1 MSKLIKY
8 SLLSSILLSSTLLIQ
23 VVDAKNIA
31 IVGAKVHTMS
41 SQGTLENATVLI
53 QDGKIQ
59 KVLEGEPALA
69 GYDIINA
76 KGKVVTP
83 GLIGASTAL
92 GLVDV
97 GFSGGTNDSQSSLTS
112 ISKSGAAFDVSY
124 AINPDS
130 SLMAIARIEGVTTA
144 ATSMGRTGQLFSG
157 QGALISL
164 GDVSKPLLQ
173 ARAFIST
180 RVGNNG
186 ADIIGGSRSV
196 LWVSL
201 EKALAEA
208 KFAIGKPLTP
218 SDEWHGELSKADIAA
233 LIPVVK
239 GEIPLLVDARRA
251 ADIRQVIALKQRQP
265 KLNVVITYATEGWRV
280 AKELAANNIPVILD
294 PQANLPS
301 GFDQLGSTLKNAG
314 RLAAA
319 GVKVSIGMETHNIRL
334 ARQHAGNAV
343 ANGLSWEQG
352 LAALTINVAELYGIN
367 NRLGSLEAGKLADV
381 VIWSGDPLEVTEAAE
396 LVLIAGEPVEMQSR
410 QSKLRDRYLRL
421 QTDKPMQYVRP

>member
-1 MSKLIKY
+1 MKNLIKY
-8 SLLSSILLSSTLLIQ
+8 SLLGSMLLAQ
-23 VVDAKNIA
+23 VVDAKSIA

-41 SQGTLENATVLI
+41 SQGTVDNATVLI
-53 QDGKIQ
+53 KNGKILNVTQ
-59 KVLEGEPALA
+59 GSTSLA
-69 GYDIINA
+69 GYEIIDA

-83 GLIGASTAL
+83 GLIGASTSL

-97 GFSGGTNDSQSSLTS
+97 GFSAGTNDSNSNMTS
-112 ISKSGAAFDVSY
+112 ISTSGAAFDVSY

-130 SLMAIARIEGVTTA
+130 SLMAIARIEGVTSA

-164 GDVSKPLLQ
+164 ADINDPMLQ

-180 RVGNNG
+180 KVGNHG
-186 ADIIGGSRSV
+186 ADTVGGSRSV

-208 KFAIGKPLTP
+208 QFAIGKSLTP
-218 SDEWHGELSKADIAA
+218 SDEWHGELSRADIAA

-265 KLNVVITYATEGWRV
+265 KLNIVITYATEGWRV
-280 AKELAANNIPVILD
+280 AKELANNNIPVILD
-294 PQANLPS
+294 PEANLPF
-301 GFDQLGSTLKNAG
+301 GFDQLGSTLTNAG
-314 RLAAA
+314 RLAGA
-319 GVKVSIGMETHNIRL
+319 GVKISIGMETHNIRL

-343 ANGLSWEQG
+343 ANGLNWDQG
-352 LAALTINVAELYGIN
+352 LAALTINVAKLYGIDDK
-367 NRLGSLEAGKLADV
+367 LGSLESGKLADV

-396 LVLIAGEPVEMQSR
+396 MVLIAGVPIDMQSR

>member
-1 MSKLIKY
+1 
-8 SLLSSILLSSTLLIQ
+8 
-23 VVDAKNIA
+23 
-31 IVGAKVHTMS
+31 VGAKVYTMS

-53 QDGKIQ
+53 KDGKIQ
-59 KVLEGEPALA
+59 KIMEGEPALA
-69 GYDIINA
+69 GYEIIDA

-83 GLIGASTAL
+83 GLIGASTTL

-97 GFSGGTNDSQSSLTS
+97 GFSGGTNDSNSSLTS
-112 ISKSGAAFDVSY
+112 ISKTGAAFDVSY

-144 ATSMGRTGQLFSG
+144 ATSMGSTGQLFSG

-164 GDVSKPLLQ
+164 GDVSEPVIQ

-180 RVGNNG
+180 RVGNSG
-186 ADIIGGSRSV
+186 ADTMGGSRSV

-208 KFAIGKPLTP
+208 KFAIGKSLTP
-218 SDEWHGELSKADIAA
+218 SDEWHGELSRADIAA
-233 LIPVVK
+233 LVPVVK

-265 KLNVVITYATEGWRV
+265 QLNIVITYATEGWRV
-280 AKELAANNIPVILD
+280 AKELADNNIPVILD
-294 PQANLPS
+294 PEANLPF

-343 ANGLSWEQG
+343 ANGLSWNQG
-352 LAALTINVAELYGIN
+352 LASLTINVAKLYGIDDK
-367 NRLGSLEAGKLADV
+367 LGSLEVGKHADV
-381 VIWSGDPLEVTEAAE
+381 VIWTGDPLEVTESAE
-396 LVLIAGEPVEMQSR
+396 LVLIAGEIIEMHSR
-410 QSKLRDRYLRL
+410 QSKLRDRYLQL
-421 QTDKPMQYVRP
+421 QTGKRMQYVRP

>member
-1 MSKLIKY
+1 MNKLIQY
-8 SLLSSILLSSTLLIQ
+8 SVLSSLLLTQ
-23 VVDAKNIA
+23 VVDAKSIA

-41 SQGTLENATVLI
+41 SQGTVENATVLI
-53 QDGKIQ
+53 KDGKIQ
-59 KVLEGEPALA
+59 RVMQGDAALA
-69 GYDIINA
+69 GYEVIDA

-83 GLIGASTAL
+83 GLIGASTSL

-97 GFSGGTNDSQSSLTS
+97 GFSAGTNDSNSSLTS
-112 ISKSGAAFDVSY
+112 ISKTGAAFDVSY

-130 SLMAIARIEGVTTA
+130 SLMAIARIEGVTSA
-144 ATSMGRTGQLFSG
+144 ATSMGRTGQLFNG

-164 GDVSKPLLQ
+164 ADSSNPVIQ
-173 ARAFIST
+173 ARGFIST
-180 RVGNNG
+180 RVGNSG
-186 ADIIGGSRSV
+186 ADTVGGSRSV

-208 KFAIGKPLTP
+208 KFAIGKSLTP
-218 SDEWHGELSKADIAA
+218 SDEWHGELSRADIAA
-233 LIPVVK
+233 LIPLVK

-265 KLNVVITYATEGWRV
+265 KLNIVITYATEGWRV
-280 AKELAANNIPVILD
+280 AKELADNNISVILD
-294 PQANLPS
+294 PEANLPY

-314 RLAAA
+314 RLADA
-319 GVKVSIGMETHNIRL
+319 GVQVSIGMETHNIRL

-352 LAALTINVAELYGIN
+352 LAALTINVARLYGIDDQF
-367 NRLGSLEAGKLADV
+367 GSLEAGKTADV

-396 LVLIAGEPVEMQSR
+396 LVLIAGESIDMQSR
-410 QSKLRDRYLRL
+410 QSKLRDRYLQL
-421 QTDKPMQYVRP
+421 QSAKPMQYIRP

>member
-1 MSKLIKY
+1 MNTLIKY
-8 SLLSSILLSSTLLIQ
+8 SLLGSMLLTL
-23 VVDAKNIA
+23 VVDAKSIA

-41 SQGTLENATVLI
+41 SQGTIDNATVLI
-53 QDGKIQ
+53 KDGKIQ
-59 KVLEGEPALA
+59 RVMQGEPALA
-69 GYDIINA
+69 GYEIIDA

-83 GLIGASTAL
+83 GLIGASTSL

-97 GFSGGTNDSQSSLTS
+97 GFSAGTNDSNSSLTS
-112 ISKSGAAFDVSY
+112 ISATGAAFDVSY

-130 SLMAIARIEGVTTA
+130 SLMAISRIEGVTSA
-144 ATSMGRTGQLFSG
+144 ATSMGRTGQLFNG

-164 GDVSKPLLQ
+164 GDTNTPIIQ
-173 ARAFIST
+173 AQAFIST
-180 RVGNNG
+180 RVGNGG
-186 ADIIGGSRSV
+186 ADTMGGSRSV

-208 KFAIGKPLTP
+208 KFAIGKSLTP
-218 SDEWHGELSKADIAA
+218 KDEWHGELSRADIAA

-265 KLNVVITYATEGWRV
+265 QLNIVITYATEGWRV
-280 AKELAANNIPVILD
+280 AKALAANNILVILD
-294 PQANLPS
+294 PEANLPF

-343 ANGLSWEQG
+343 ANGLSWDQG
-352 LAALTINVAELYGIN
+352 LAALTINVASLYGIDDN
-367 NRLGSLEAGKLADV
+367 LGSLEAGKVADV

-396 LVLIAGEPVEMQSR
+396 LVLIAGEPIDMQSR
-410 QSKLRDRYLRL
+410 QSKLRDRYLKL

>member
-1 MSKLIKY
+1 MNTLIKY
-8 SLLSSILLSSTLLIQ
+8 SLLGSMLLTL
-23 VVDAKNIA
+23 VVDAKSIA

-41 SQGTLENATVLI
+41 SQGTIDNATVLI
-53 QDGKIQ
+53 KDGKIQ
-59 KVLEGEPALA
+59 RVMQGEPALA
-69 GYDIINA
+69 GYEIIDA

-83 GLIGASTAL
+83 GLIGASTSL

-97 GFSGGTNDSQSSLTS
+97 GFSAGTNDSNSSLTS
-112 ISKSGAAFDVSY
+112 ISTTGAAFDVSY

-130 SLMAIARIEGVTTA
+130 SLMAIARIEGVTSA
-144 ATSMGRTGQLFSG
+144 ATSMGRNGHLFNG

-164 GDVSKPLLQ
+164 VETSSPIIQ

-180 RVGNNG
+180 RVGNGG
-186 ADIIGGSRSV
+186 ADTVGGSRSV

-208 KFAIGKPLTP
+208 KFAIGKSLSPK
-218 SDEWHGELSKADIAA
+218 DEWHGELSRAVIAA
-233 LIPVVK
+233 LIPLVK

-265 KLNVVITYATEGWRV
+265 QLNIVITYATEGWRV
-280 AKELAANNIPVILD
+280 AKELADNNISVILD
-294 PQANLPS
+294 PEANLPF

-314 RLAAA
+314 RLAKA
-319 GVKVSIGMETHNIRL
+319 GVQVSIGMETHNIRL

-343 ANGLSWEQG
+343 ANGLVWEQG
-352 LAALTINVAELYGIN
+352 LAALTINVARVYGIDDK
-367 NRLGSLEAGKLADV
+367 LGSLEAGKIADV

-396 LVLIAGEPVEMQSR
+396 LVLISGEPIEMVSR
-410 QSKLRDRYLRL
+410 QSKLRDRYLKL